1 MRVPRDN
8 SLVRAVN
15 RFLVGGLLAATLI
28 GLAGCST
35 LPRSEPNAGGFSTV
49 APMASGVPAAG
60 GSAAGKGVRVAI
72 VGDSLTAGGG
82 RSLSEG
88 LTANTWMTY
97 ANGNGIDYVGGWAV
111 GGTTI
116 QQMAAAV
123 KPIPKVDVLVLMA
136 GTNDVRHDISFADSQ
151 ASYEKVIATL
161 KPEHVIIG
169 AIPPNDRHPRLAAR
183 YEQRLRTYALT
194 QGYDFVDPWGF
205 ARDGD
210 VYAIGTSLDGIHPT
224 TAGYRTIGLA
234 YRDAIVRVM
243 ATPKVG

>member
-1 MRVPRDN
+1 M
-8 SLVRAVN
+8 RAVT
-15 RFLVGGLLAATLI
+15 RILVGGLLTATI
-28 GLAGCST
+28 VVLAGCAT
-35 LPRSEPNAGGFSTV
+35 LPHSEPNAGGFSTV
-49 APMASGVPAAG
+49 APMATGAPVPE
-60 GSAAGKGVRVAI
+60 GSTPGVRVAI

-88 LTANTWMTY
+88 LTPNTWITY
-97 ANGNGIDYVGGWAV
+97 AKGNGVDYVGGWAV

-123 KPIPKVDVLVLMA
+123 KPIAKVDVLVLMA
-136 GTNDVRHDISFADSQ
+136 GTNDVRHKISFADSR

-161 KPEHVIIG
+161 HPKHVIIG
-169 AIPPNDRHPRLAAR
+169 AIPPNNRHPRQAALYEKHLHAYALAA
-183 YEQRLRTYALT
+183 
-194 QGYDFVDPWGF
+194 GYDFVDPWGF

-210 VYAIGTSLDGIHPT
+210 VYAPGTSLDGTHPT
-224 TAGYRTIGLA
+224 TAGYRLVGLA